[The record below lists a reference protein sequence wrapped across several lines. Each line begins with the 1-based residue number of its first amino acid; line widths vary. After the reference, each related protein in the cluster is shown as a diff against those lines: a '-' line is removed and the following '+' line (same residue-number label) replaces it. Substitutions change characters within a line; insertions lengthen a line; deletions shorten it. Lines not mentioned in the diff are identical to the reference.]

1 MRMNEEQLLKYIDEQ
16 IAKIYQLIQDAGDL
30 LDDKE
35 TQRLIAAIIQVLE
48 QLGVVLVDIIPETV
62 LRAYYAGVDEATQA
76 LIEEGM
82 PIAEAAALT
91 AAGAV
96 SKPFQTKIHLE
107 AVQKAVSD
115 ALSDLTAAIRTAKVN
130 ARGTIE
136 EALSEVQGEIT
147 RGLLV
152 GDNRKVAK
160 QRVAKTFEK
169 HGLTS
174 FVTKDN
180 KRLPLDFYA
189 GVVAAT
195 KLRDAT
201 VTGSVNRYI
210 ENGVTL
216 VQVNERADTCSI
228 CAKFRGMVVS
238 LTGEHDGFQ
247 SIKDIGIKL
256 PPYHPHCRGTVRP
269 FPLSFRTEEQIQ
281 REKDK
286 WKTWKPTDDPRSK
299 TAKKQYER
307 DQEKRRQANAEKK
320 EYAQWKAM
328 LGDEAPKTI
337 GSFRR
342 MKRQNSS
349 SFRELHERYQ
359 FENLKLKQL
368 ERIKTNYYP
377 KSISKGKQNK
387 HIQGTNEF
395 KLHVLKLEEKG
406 FKPSILTA
414 DPVELVNQ
422 YSGTGRIITTSLN
435 SPPKEAITASQV
447 IGEYFDPVSKQY
459 IETRSFMI
467 VYSKNGVHL
476 FPKKEDEN

>member
-1 MRMNEEQLLKYIDEQ
+1 MNEEQLLRFIDEQ
-16 IAKIYQLIQDAGDL
+16 IARIHQLIQDAGDL
-30 LDDKE
+30 LDGKE
-35 TQRLIAAIIQVLE
+35 TQRLIAAIIQVLN
-48 QLGVVLVDIIPETV
+48 QLGVAIEEVIPETV

-115 ALSDLTAAIRTAKVN
+115 TLSDLTAAIRTAKVN
-130 ARGTIE
+130 AQGTIE
-136 EALSEVQGEIT
+136 EALSEVQVEIT

-152 GDNRKVAK
+152 GDNRRVAK
-160 QRVAKTFEK
+160 QRVAKAFEK

-238 LTGEHDGFQ
+238 LTGEHDGFK
-247 SIKDIGIKL
+247 SIKDVGIKL

-281 REKDK
+281 LEKDK
-286 WKTWKPTDDPRSK
+286 WTDWKPTDDPRSK

-328 LGDEAPKTI
+328 FGDEAPKTI

-342 MKRQNSS
+342 MKRANSTN
-349 SFRELHERYQ
+349 YQ
-359 FENLKLKQL
+359 QL
-368 ERIKTNYYP
+368 EKRFKKENILSSQRERINSGYYP

-387 HIQGTNEF
+387 HIEGTNEY
-395 KLHVLKLEEKG
+395 KMHMLKLGEKG

-414 DPVELVNQ
+414 DPEKLVNQ
-422 YSGTGRIITTSLN
+422 YSGTGRIIASSLRT
-435 SPPKEAITASQV
+435 PPKEAITAGKV
-447 IGEYFDPVSKQY
+447 IGQYFDPGSMEYVD
-459 IETRSFMI
+459 TRSFMI
-467 VYSKNGVHL
+467 VYSSNGVHL
-476 FPKKEDEN
+476 YPKKEDEY